1 LHRSRNDELRY
12 AHTTLNC
19 KYIRTMVYEDH
30 LNFSSKISVDRAG
43 RIKNRDSISS
53 SQSGAWTDLSFG
65 TGWQRHAK
73 AGRHHGSLP
82 GSQYNRRVVGHGGQE
97 VETGRELALVGR
109 QRQIGRMRQPLHLHV
124 DFFHA

>member
-30 LNFSSKISVDRAG
+30 LNFSSKISVDRPW

-53 SQSGAWTDLSFG
+53 SQSGARPDLSFRS
-65 TGWQRHAK
+65 GWQRHAK
-73 AGRHHGSLP
+73 AGWDHGPLP
-82 GSQYNRRVVGHGGQE
+82 GRQQHRRVVGDCGQE
-97 VETGRELALVGR
+97 IEPGRELALVGR
-109 QRQIGRMRQPLHLHV
+109 QRQVGRVRQPFHQHV
-124 DFFHA
+124 DLFHT